1 MTTEQGWIA
10 LQQGRID
17 EAVSL
22 LKQASDQSP
31 QDALPLLG
39 LAQAL
44 IATKNLDQAEGM
56 IRLANQRGAPPESML
71 VHAQVLGE
79 RGQRDAASNL
89 LRQYLDKNLP
99 NRPLALALLAEQR
112 IRQGYWDEG
121 TTLMLEGLKSDPH
134 QLAELHL
141 EKIITDM
148 IAAVAGRKIRPVEAL
163 KFINK
168 IEYSLPQNNPQRGA
182 RFGIYR
188 RAINNGT
195 AVESFT
201 GVAPVYPSGLSA
213 QAAPAPMMSAPPQQQ
228 RVVQSTTPLQKT
240 PSRQAPI
247 QQRSAP
253 TPKTDK
259 PSYTPQR
266 QNQSSSQI
274 KQDRLF
280 AHMELSGRGD
290 FARSVREE
298 RRLNDELQQHIT
310 NLGYMEWPSANT
322 NQIDNIPA
330 LNFKHL
336 TVSEQIAE
344 RHKKDKFRVTQGS
357 ILAQI
362 YMDRCIQTLLQTL
375 PIEIAGTL
383 QMYPDEITQL
393 EINAF
398 DGFLTDLPPIV
409 TQDLSEIPI
418 QDPAIVA
425 LGTFL
430 GETIRRSYA
439 ASWEYAENSMDAKLK
454 LGQATIDPMSLAE
467 AWLKSTSREDVDLR
481 SIVTRARHA
490 LPATHFV
497 PKTYEHI
504 DITKDLKG
512 PALIALLAEQWS
524 FYRFALVRT
533 PGIELVESITELWQ
547 NDDAIIFSLNAKWC
561 PTLPEGAQVRGKTKH
576 GTYVMAH
583 IRATGEFLF
592 LSYRPHLIRLLAVL
606 IPKVKQDSARHIMTI
621 LNDYYAPGAKIV
633 KTDDEARQLAQST
646 GLNALHGPQVQL
658 SGDDMSVT
666 FWEITRGKAHRL
678 TITHLS
684 KQPVPWTFEN
694 AR

>member
-1 MTTEQGWIA
+1 MTAEQGWSA
-10 LQQGRID
+10 LRQGRID

-31 QDALPLLG
+31 QDAVPLLG

-44 IATKNLDQAEGM
+44 TATKHLDQAEGM

-71 VHAQVLGE
+71 VQAQVLGE

-99 NRPLALALLAEQR
+99 NRPLALALLSEQR

-121 TTLMLEGLKSDPH
+121 TTLMLEALKSDPH

-148 IAAVAGRKIRPVEAL
+148 IAAVAGRKIRPIEAL
-163 KFINK
+163 KFVNK
-168 IEYSLPQNNPQRGA
+168 IEYSLPQNNQQRNA
-182 RFGIYR
+182 RFGVYR

-195 AVESFT
+195 AVESFS

-213 QAAPAPMMSAPPQQQ
+213 QSTPAAMAPPQQPQ
-228 RVVQSTTPLQKT
+228 QQLY
-240 PSRQAPI
+240 APQPAASAGAQQPQ
-247 QQRSAP
+247 QQRQ
-253 TPKTDK
+253 PKQTKAAK

-280 AHMELSGRGD
+280 AHMELSGRSD

-298 RRLNDELQQHIT
+298 RKLNDELQQHIT
-310 NLGYMEWPSANT
+310 NLGYMEWPSANP

-344 RHKKDKFRVTQGS
+344 RHKKDRFLVTQGS

-398 DGFLTDLPPIV
+398 DGFLTELPPIV
-409 TQDLSEIPI
+409 TQDLSEIPL

-439 ASWEYAENSMDAKLK
+439 ASWEYAENSMEAKLK
-454 LGQATIDPMSLAE
+454 LGQATLDPMRLAE
-467 AWLKSTSREDVDLR
+467 AWLRSESREDVDLR
-481 SIVTRARHA
+481 SLVTRARHA

-497 PKTYEHI
+497 PTTYEHI
-504 DITKDLKG
+504 DTTKDLKG

-524 FYRFALVRT
+524 FYRFSLVRT

-547 NDDAIIFSLNAKWC
+547 NDEAIIFSIHAKWC
-561 PTLPEGAQVRGKTKH
+561 PPLPEGAQVRGKTKH

-583 IRATGEFLF
+583 IRSTGEFLF
-592 LSYRPHLIRLLAVL
+592 LSYRPHLTRLLTVL
-606 IPKVKQDSARHIMTI
+606 LPKTTQDSARHIMTI
-621 LNDYYAPGAKIV
+621 LSDYYAPGSRIV
-633 KTDDEARQLAQST
+633 KTNDEARQLAQST
-646 GLNALHGPQVQL
+646 GLNALHGPQVQVA
-658 SGDDMSVT
+658 GDDMSIT
-666 FWEITRGKAHRL
+666 FWEITKGKAYRL

-684 KQPVPWTFEN
+684 KQPVPWTFEM